1 MCAFGVLAALMH
13 RQSTGLGQVI
23 DVSMTHGML
32 LHSVLALLHSP
43 CIAFNVLHRRG
54 LCRLLCQSYARVW
67 ILVVSA
73 RSRPS

>member
-32 LHSVLALLHSP
+32 LHSVFALLHSP
-43 CIAFNVLHRRG
+43 CVYRIQ
-54 LCRLLCQSYARVW
+54 RLAQAPLM
-67 ILVVSA
+67 SA
-73 RSRPS
+73 HL